1 MTTGYS
7 RSPKFLKG
15 ALIHFSAP
23 MLVPI
28 PNVIIFQ
35 YNPETMTRTLTPW
48 KPREQVIYKDDK
60 EAAEGRLKLLNEL
73 AQPFDPDESFSLT
86 LELDASDALEQPLLN
101 PLALVAGVSDRI
113 AALEMLCYP
122 PGVDQ
127 LNSPVNLTV
136 TVNSAT
142 ATAEKVDR
150 IPRLEVP
157 IVLFIWGAG
166 RIVPVRITTFSVE
179 EQQYSPLLYPV
190 RAKVSLGLSVLSET
204 HLLNVAGEQR
214 ESATVKLARACY
226 QYTQAQKRGL
236 AAANLANSVNVAE
249 NIIGMLST
257 I

>member
-1 MTTGYS
+1 MTGYS

-35 YNPETMTRTLTPW
+35 YNPETMTRTLIPW

-60 EAAEGRLKLLNEL
+60 EAAQARVKLLNEL

-101 PLALVAGVSDRI
+101 PLALVAGVADRI

-122 PGVDQ
+122 PGADR

-136 TVNSAT
+136 TVGAETASA
-142 ATAEKVDR
+142 KVDR

-157 IVLFIWGAG
+157 IVLFIWGTG
-166 RIVPVRITTFSVE
+166 RIVPVRVTTFSVE

-190 RAKVSLGLSVLSET
+190 RAKVNLGLSVLNEN

-214 ESATVKLARACY
+214 DSATVKLARACY
-226 QYTQAQKRGL
+226 QYTQGQKRGL

-249 NIIGMLST
+249 NIIGMLSA